1 VREPRPEETMRMR
14 LVLSTLVLLG
24 GCVTAT
30 AQDNYPS
37 RPVEVIVPYAPG
49 GGSDIMVRNMVKVIE
64 QHKLVPV
71 PIAVVNKAGGGGAI
85 ARTQFSQAQP
95 DGYTLGVMDPN
106 PVLQQLL
113 GEAPQNYRT
122 DFTYIAKLVDD
133 VNFLIVKTDSSVK
146 TLADAVAEIKKRGPK
161 RFSIA
166 GTATGSQDHV
176 ASIDFDAAI
185 GQQTNYLVTKS
196 GGEVLTTLLG
206 GHVDAAWA
214 NPSECIEQYKAGQVR
229 ILAVGDT
236 KRLADFPDVPTF
248 KEAGVDMVSYNWR
261 GIGGPPRLPK
271 PVVDYWTDVLGKMR
285 ETPDWKQGYLARV
298 YQEDG
303 WLVGEQLMSYVHKEH
318 DQFKGMF
325 EKLGMLKK

>member
-1 VREPRPEETMRMR
+1 MRMR
-14 LVLSTLVLLG
+14 LTLSTLVLLG

-85 ARTQFSQAQP
+85 ARTQFSQARP

-133 VNFLIVKTDSSVK
+133 VNFLIVKTDSPVK
-146 TLADAVAEIKKRGPK
+146 TLADALAEIKKRGPK
-161 RFSIA
+161 GFSIA

-196 GGEVLTTLLG
+196 GGDVLTTLLG

-298 YQEDG
+298 YQGDG

-318 DQFKGMF
+318 DQFKGVF